1 MITNNIY
8 KHILLEFSK
17 TRISGDAI
25 KFLTE
30 GKNILFEKHGII
42 PNIESYWKVFCDEI
56 SEKTPNKNG
65 DYIINDNI
73 FYDIENNPFGG
84 VYIKVHHEEIEGTT
98 VFVNGQYSPS
108 VKNELDDGRIFLK
121 MVFTIKCNKRFMLK
135 GLKSLF
141 MHELTH
147 AYEDYFR
154 LKNKRNGLSFITNN
168 SNYKNLNKDIT
179 NEGSLESMIDN
190 ICYFL
195 SPSESKA
202 YVATLKGE
210 MELGIKNCENSND
223 VFNLLKNTFTWDKL
237 KTIESVINLLLN
249 INEPHQQMKIL
260 TTWYAVTNENFKTYS
275 SLKRILK
282 GKYLKRCNHMMNQ
295 ISKLVYDMYMENGI
309 KNTIPSSLSFDI
321 K

>member
-1 MITNNIY
+1 
-8 KHILLEFSK
+8 
-17 TRISGDAI
+17 
-25 KFLTE
+25 
-30 GKNILFEKHGII
+30 
-42 PNIESYWKVFCDEI
+42 
-56 SEKTPNKNG
+56 
-65 DYIINDNI
+65 
-73 FYDIENNPFGG
+73 
-84 VYIKVHHEEIEGTT
+84 
-98 VFVNGQYSPS
+98 
-108 VKNELDDGRIFLK
+108 
-121 MVFTIKCNKRFMLK
+121 
-135 GLKSLF
+135 

-154 LKNKRNGLSFITNN
+154 LKNKRNGLSFITKN

-179 NEGSLESMIDN
+179 NEVSLESMIDN

-223 VFNLLKNTFTWDKL
+223 VFNLLKSTFTWDKL

-249 INEPHQQMKIL
+249 INDPYQQMKIL

-275 SLKRILK
+275 SLKRVLK

-309 KNTIPSSLSFDI
+309 KNTIPSSLSFGV

>member
-1 MITNNIY
+1 MITSNIY
-8 KHILLEFSK
+8 RHILLEFSK
-17 TRISGDAI
+17 TRVSGDAI
-25 KFLTE
+25 NFLTE
-30 GKNILFEKHGII
+30 GKQILFEKHGII
-42 PNIESYWKVFCDEI
+42 PSIETYWKVFCNEI
-56 SEKTPNKNG
+56 SKKSPNKNG

-84 VYIKVHHEEIEGTT
+84 VYIKVHHEEIEGTK

-108 VKNELDDGRIFLK
+108 VKNELDDGKIFLK
-121 MVFTIKCNKRFMLK
+121 MVFTIKCEKRFILN

-154 LKNKRNGLSFITNN
+154 LKNNRNGLTFITNK
-168 SNYKNLNKDIT
+168 SNYKNLSKYLTEEDN
-179 NEGSLESMIDN
+179 LESMIDN
-190 ICYFL
+190 VCYFL

-210 MELGIKNCENSND
+210 MELGIKKCENSND
-223 VFNLLKNTFTWDKL
+223 VFNLLKSTFTWNKL
-237 KTIESVINLLLN
+237 KKIESIIKLLLN
-249 INEPHQQMKIL
+249 IDEPYQQMKVL
-260 TTWYAVTNENFKTYS
+260 TTWYFVTNENFKTYS

-295 ISKLVYDMYMENGI
+295 ISKLVYDMYMENGL
-309 KNTIPSSLSFDI
+309 KNTIPSSLSFDMD
-321 K
+321 